1 MISFIVRT
9 PFGFFFAYIVI
20 GFGFLCNYAILTVE
34 GKNGTGNL
42 RKSHLRNIAGGIAE
56 GVQRGRRRKIHHI
69 PKIIGFKVFSGF
81 NAQAGHRHIGDAI
94 SHRRFENVGDFFFG
108 YAVQEA
114 VFHAVKKVGE
124 IVGDVVLYG
133 ISRRR
138 LDGNGKGFLVV
149 QLSEG
154 AFQRVDHFCR
164 VFVPHLPNGN
174 SAGKAAGMRV
184 GNIEVVDKPLA
195 ALVGILKNG
204 NAVRPTID
212 PSPKLLV
219 PVVDLKNG
227 GGVRSLCVYQKLLVK
242 AQTVV
247 VAGRAQKRFPACG
260 VCNDRFAGSVIQLRN
275 EVVFSCHRRTPP
287 YRS

>member
-1 MISFIVRT
+1 M
-9 PFGFFFAYIVI
+9 
-20 GFGFLCNYAILTVE
+20 TVE
-34 GKNGTGNL
+34 GKNGAGNL

-56 GVQRGRRRKIHHI
+56 GVQRGRGRKIHHI

-114 VFHAVKKVGE
+114 VFHAVDQIGE

-133 ISRRR
+133 VSCRR
-138 LDGNGKGFLVV
+138 LDGNGKGFLIV
-149 QLSEG
+149 QFTKG

-260 VCNDRFAGSVIQLRN
+260 VCNNRFTGSVIQLRN

>member
-20 GFGFLCNYAILTVE
+20 GFGFLCNYAILAVE
-34 GKNGTGNL
+34 GKNGAGNL
-42 RKSHLRNIAGGIAE
+42 RKSHLRNIAGGISE
-56 GVQRGRRRKIHHI
+56 GVQRCRCRKIHHI
-69 PKIIGFKVFSGF
+69 PKVIGFKVFSGF
-81 NAQAGHRHIGDAI
+81 NAQAGHRHIGDAV
-94 SHRRFENVGDFFFG
+94 SNCRFENVGDFFFG

-114 VFHAVKKVGE
+114 VFHAVDQIGE

-133 ISRRR
+133 VSCRR

-149 QLSEG
+149 QLAKG

-195 ALVGILKNG
+195 SPVGILKNG
-204 NAVRPTID
+204 NAVCSTID
-212 PSPKLLV
+212 PTPELLV

-227 GGVRSLCVYQKLLVK
+227 SGVRSLCVNQKLLIK
-242 AQTVV
+242 TQTVV
-247 VAGRAQKRFPACG
+247 VAGRAQKCLPACG

>member
-34 GKNGTGNL
+34 GKNGAGNL
-42 RKSHLRNIAGGIAE
+42 RKSHFRNIAGGIAE

-114 VFHAVKKVGE
+114 VFHAVDQIGE

-133 ISRRR
+133 VSCRR
-138 LDGNGKGFLVV
+138 LDGNGKGFLIV
-149 QLSEG
+149 QFTKG

-195 ALVGILKNG
+195 ALVGILKNS
-204 NAVRPTID
+204 NAVCSTVD
-212 PSPKLLV
+212 PSPELLV

-227 GGVRSLCVYQKLLVK
+227 GGVRSLCVNQKLLIK
-242 AQTVV
+242 TQTVV
-247 VAGRAQKRFPACG
+247 VAGRAQKCLPAFG
-260 VCNDRFAGSVIQLRN
+260 ACNDHFAGSVIQLRN

>member
-1 MISFIVRT
+1 M
-9 PFGFFFAYIVI
+9 
-20 GFGFLCNYAILTVE
+20 TVE
-34 GKNGTGNL
+34 GKNGAGNL

-56 GVQRGRRRKIHHI
+56 GVQRGRGRKIHHI
-69 PKIIGFKVFSGF
+69 PKVIGFKVFSGF
-81 NAQAGHRHIGDAI
+81 NAQAGHRHIGDAV

-114 VFHAVKKVGE
+114 VFHAVKKVGK

-133 ISRRR
+133 ISCRR

-154 AFQRVDHFCR
+154 TFQRVDHFCR

-204 NAVRPTID
+204 NAVCSTID

-227 GGVRSLCVYQKLLVK
+227 GGVRSLCVNQKLFIK
-242 AQTVV
+242 TQTVV

-260 VCNDRFAGSVIQLRN
+260 VCNDRFTGSVIQLRN

>member
-1 MISFIVRT
+1 M
-9 PFGFFFAYIVI
+9 A
-20 GFGFLCNYAILTVE
+20 VE
-34 GKNGTGNL
+34 GKNGAGNL

-56 GVQRGRRRKIHHI
+56 GVQRGRGRKIHHI
-69 PKIIGFKVFSGF
+69 PKVIGFKVFSGI
-81 NAQAGHRHIGDAI
+81 NAQAGHRHIGDAV
-94 SHRRFENVGDFFFG
+94 SHSRFENVGDFFFG

-114 VFHAVKKVGE
+114 VLYAVNQIGE
-124 IVGDVVLYG
+124 IVRDVVLYG
-133 ISRRR
+133 VSCRR

-154 AFQRVDHFCR
+154 AFQRVDHLCR
-164 VFVPHLPNGN
+164 VLIPHLPNRN

-184 GNIEVVDKPLA
+184 GNIKVVDKPLT
-195 ALVGILKNG
+195 ALVRILKNG
-204 NAVRPTID
+204 NAVRSTVDPT
-212 PSPKLLV
+212 PELLV
-219 PVVDLKNG
+219 PVVDLKNS
-227 GGVRSLCVYQKLLVK
+227 GGVRSLCVNQKLLIK
-242 AQTVV
+242 AQAVV

>member
-20 GFGFLCNYAILTVE
+20 GFGFLCNYAILAVE

-56 GVQRGRRRKIHHI
+56 GVQRGRCCKVHHI

-81 NAQAGHRHIGDAI
+81 NAQAGHRHIGDAV
-94 SHRRFENVGDFFFG
+94 SHRFFENVGDFFFG

-114 VFHAVKKVGE
+114 VFHAVDQIGE

-133 ISRRR
+133 VSCRR

-154 AFQRVDHFCR
+154 AFQRVDHLCR
-164 VFVPHLPNGN
+164 VLVPHLPNGN
-174 SAGKAAGMRV
+174 PARKTAFVGV

-195 ALVGILKNG
+195 ASVCIFKDG
-204 NAVRPTID
+204 NAVRPTVD
-212 PSPKLLV
+212 PTPELLI
-219 PVVDLKNG
+219 PVVDLKNS
-227 GGVRSLCVYQKLLVK
+227 GGVRSLCVNQKLLIK
-242 AQTVV
+242 TQTVV
-247 VAGRAQKRFPACG
+247 VAGRAQKRFPAFG
-260 VCNDRFAGSVIQLRN
+260 VCNDHFAGSVIQLRD